1 MGGLLHLVQW
11 GARGLGGT
19 AATVLLY
26 NGPLLCGFN
35 LPINGFGLVTD
46 VFKLCLKSYFS
57 WFSSGLPTPT
67 PLPPHGRIWDVMLVW
82 RKGNI
87 KKTVSVTALCA
98 NGAQRYEQF
107 LQVGRLYRVLILLAL
122 ALYLPSASIS
132 SVFMVLY
139 YIVTKFW
146 LHPFL
151 TFSGLSLHGGIGL
164 TIVIQ
169 WYDAVGS

>member
-1 MGGLLHLVQW
+1 MKLVQWPLMGGLLHLVQW

-87 KKTVSVTALCA
+87 KKTLCYRIVCYWCTKVWAVLTGWSTISGFDLACFSSLSSQRIYIFGFHGAILYSNKILVTS
-98 NGAQRYEQF
+98 F
-107 LQVGRLYRVLILLAL
+107 LNL
-122 ALYLPSASIS
+122 
-132 SVFMVLY
+132 
-139 YIVTKFW
+139 
-146 LHPFL
+146 
-151 TFSGLSLHGGIGL
+151 
-164 TIVIQ
+164 
-169 WYDAVGS
+169 